1 MHKTV
6 KIGSKSIGTGQ
17 PCSNSIERLYI
28 GDVKAQ
34 SLADIWSG
42 EEIERLRTAQIE
54 GRSNEYFACS

>member
-28 GDVKAQ
+28 GDVKKQ
-34 SLADIWSG
+34 SLVDIWSE

>member
-28 GDVKAQ
+28 GDVKKQ
-34 SLADIWSG
+34 SLVAIWSG

-54 GRSNEYFACS
+54 GRSNEYFA

>member
-1 MHKTV
+1 VHKTV

-28 GDVKAQ
+28 GDVKEQ
-34 SLADIWSG
+34 SLVDIWSE

>member
-28 GDVKAQ
+28 GDVKKQ
-34 SLADIWSG
+34 SLVDIWSE

-54 GRSNEYFACS
+54 GRSNEYFA